1 MMDDRSGLDYRR
13 DVDGLGYP
21 PPPGTRDDA
30 GMTIP
35 ALIIAA
41 ILIIGGYFVVTYN
54 RDTVRTATNMP
65 AAERSTP
72 APAPRAPTAA
82 APAPATPQPS
92 APSPA
97 PAQ

>member
-13 DVDGLGYP
+13 DIDGLGYP

-35 ALIIAA
+35 ALIIVA

-54 RDTVRTATNMP
+54 GGRPHRDKQHAGRGAFNVRSGTAC
-65 AAERSTP
+65 ADR
-72 APAPRAPTAA
+72 A
-82 APAPATPQPS
+82 APAPATTPPS
-92 APSPA
+92 APA